1 MNAFIT
7 IGFLFFQALS
17 PAPDTPIHEWSVKGR
32 AQGTTY
38 SLKYYFDKEI
48 PQKEIDSVLH
58 IIDLSMSVY
67 QNNSLI
73 SRFNNGSGLAIDMD
87 PHMKNVVTKSFEVNK
102 LSKGYFDITV
112 FPLVS
117 LWGFGPHG
125 FSKVPSQQAVD
136 SVLQFVGM
144 DKLYMQGNTL
154 YKTDPRVQIDVNG
167 IAQGYTVDCL
177 AQFLSNK
184 GVQNY
189 LVELGGEIRV
199 KGRKPDGY
207 FQVMVD
213 EQNDVDKAYTYPILS
228 IENRAVTT
236 SSVREKQYKAEGKMV
251 SHHINPVSGRPITSP
266 TISVTVIADN
276 AMLADALDNYF
287 MSLAPAEAIRI
298 AEKMPSVEL
307 CLYYVENE
315 QRKVL
320 HTSGF
325 NNYIYGKSNKPYTE

>member
-1 MNAFIT
+1 
-7 IGFLFFQALS
+7 L
-17 PAPDTPIHEWSVKGR
+17 

-38 SLKYYFDKEI
+38 SIKYYSDKEI
-48 PQKEIDSVLH
+48 PQQEIDSVLTVM
-58 IIDLSMSVY
+58 DMSMSVY
-67 QNNSLI
+67 RDNSLI
-73 SRFNNGSGLAIDMD
+73 SRFNNGSDLAINMD
-87 PHMKNVVTKSFEVNK
+87 PHMKNVVTKSFEINK

-112 FPLVS
+112 FPLVD
-117 LWGFGPHG
+117 LWGFGPRG
-125 FSKVPSQQAVD
+125 FSKIPSQREID

-144 DKLYMQGNTL
+144 DKLYIQGNTL
-154 YKTDPRVQIDVNG
+154 HKTDPRVQIDVNG
-167 IAQGYTVDCL
+167 IAQGYSVDCL
-177 AQFLSNK
+177 AQFLSSR

-189 LVELGGEIRV
+189 LVELGGEIRI
-199 KGRKPDGY
+199 KGRKPEGY

-213 EQNDVDKAYTYPILS
+213 EQNDVDKDYTYPVLS
-228 IENRAVTT
+228 IADRAVTT
-236 SSVREKQYKAEGKMV
+236 SSVREKQYKAGDRMV

-266 TISVTVIADN
+266 TISVTVVADD

-287 MSLAPAEAIRI
+287 MSLAPTEAVRI
-298 AEKMPSVEL
+298 AENMPSVEL